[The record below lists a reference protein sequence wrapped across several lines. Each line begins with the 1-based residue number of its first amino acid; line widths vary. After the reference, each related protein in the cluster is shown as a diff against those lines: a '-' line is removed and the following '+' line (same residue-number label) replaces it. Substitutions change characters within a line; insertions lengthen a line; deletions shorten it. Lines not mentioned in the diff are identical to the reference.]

1 MLEISLDTVV
11 LTSPRATSDEWKL
24 VAQLVASGWVTRGG
38 VCEEPAEFIRVRPS
52 LTVELIE
59 MNSKHTSG
67 LKRKASD
74 KLETVSMDEFLRRLG
89 PGGRRDWVNST
100 RGTIDLYEAYESK
113 NPAET
118 TRDNTQLGGK
128 KPWQKE
134 FNYSFANSD
143 SGNSKAEGT
152 SNTKSSQDMDNIR
165 KIGRLMERVEALEAE
180 NRALK
185 KKNSELEDKQAKVVK
200 LLTDD

>member
-1 MLEISLDTVV
+1 
-11 LTSPRATSDEWKL
+11 
-24 VAQLVASGWVTRGG
+24 
-38 VCEEPAEFIRVRPS
+38 
-52 LTVELIE
+52 

>member
-1 MLEISLDTVV
+1 
-11 LTSPRATSDEWKL
+11 
-24 VAQLVASGWVTRGG
+24 
-38 VCEEPAEFIRVRPS
+38 
-52 LTVELIE
+52 

-89 PGGRRDWVNST
+89 PGGRRDWVNKT
-100 RGTIDLYEAYESK
+100 RGTIDLFEAYESK

-134 FNYSFANSD
+134 LNYSFANSD

-165 KIGRLMERVEALEAE
+165 KIGRLMERVEVLEAE

-185 KKNSELEDKQAKVVK
+185 KKNFELEDKQAKVVK

>member
-1 MLEISLDTVV
+1 
-11 LTSPRATSDEWKL
+11 
-24 VAQLVASGWVTRGG
+24 
-38 VCEEPAEFIRVRPS
+38 
-52 LTVELIE
+52 

-89 PGGRRDWVNST
+89 PGGRRDWVNKT
-100 RGTIDLYEAYESK
+100 RGTIDLFEAYESK

-118 TRDNTQLGGK
+118 TRDNTQLGG
-128 KPWQKE
+128 
-134 FNYSFANSD
+134 NA
-143 SGNSKAEGT
+143 KAEGT

-180 NRALK
+180 NRTLK
-185 KKNSELEDKQAKVVK
+185 KKNFELEDKQAKFVK

>member
-1 MLEISLDTVV
+1 
-11 LTSPRATSDEWKL
+11 
-24 VAQLVASGWVTRGG
+24 
-38 VCEEPAEFIRVRPS
+38 
-52 LTVELIE
+52 

-74 KLETVSMDEFLRRLG
+74 KLETVSVDEFLRRLG
-89 PGGRRDWVNST
+89 PGGRRDWSI
-100 RGTIDLYEAYESK
+100 GLEAPLIFLK
-113 NPAET
+113 HMNAKTLLRQLAT
-118 TRDNTQLGGK
+118 TLS
-128 KPWQKE
+128 WE
-134 FNYSFANSD
+134 
-143 SGNSKAEGT
+143 AEGT
-152 SNTKSSQDMDNIR
+152 FNTKSSQDMDNIR

>member
-1 MLEISLDTVV
+1 
-11 LTSPRATSDEWKL
+11 
-24 VAQLVASGWVTRGG
+24 
-38 VCEEPAEFIRVRPS
+38 
-52 LTVELIE
+52 
-59 MNSKHTSG
+59 MNSKHTDG

-74 KLETVSMDEFLRRLG
+74 KLETVAMDEFLRRLG
-89 PGGRRDWVNST
+89 PGGRRDW
-100 RGTIDLYEAYESK
+100 
-113 NPAET
+113 
-118 TRDNTQLGGK
+118 LGGK
-128 KPWQKE
+128 KLWQKGL
-134 FNYSFANSD
+134 NYSFANSD

-165 KIGRLMERVEALEAE
+165 KVGRLMERVEALEAE